1 MKALIRLIWVFTV
14 ERPFTNQCF
23 LYNFKTIHILIGSYV
38 LLKVAAHI
46 KKGRDCRVTIDKK
59 HVKVEYKD
67 TSGGWTVAVNG
78 DLTWDVHKDESVWS
92 LVPGDHIHVS
102 DSDLHN

>member
-1 MKALIRLIWVFTV
+1 M
-14 ERPFTNQCF
+14 
-23 LYNFKTIHILIGSYV
+23 
-38 LLKVAAHI
+38 
-46 KKGRDCRVTIDKK
+46 TIDKK

-78 DLTWDVHKDESVWS
+78 DLTWEVHKDESVWS

-102 DSDLHN
+102 ENDLQNN